1 MKYLIEFQT
10 RGEYDS
16 FIASTINYPNVC
28 LIANDNT
35 VVYNP
40 PQSFPLYVEAIE
52 NLTVRYGYTYEYS
65 RDNKTWT
72 SATGSTNISV
82 NAGEVIFF
90 RANHAG
96 PSSSGVGIGEFIISK
111 GKCNVGGNIMSLLH
125 GSDFEGKTEIYPDQF
140 ASLFARET
148 KIVNA
153 KDLILPATTLAEDC
167 YSHMFDGCTSLVSAP
182 ALPATDL
189 RWGCYSSMFRNC
201 ISLVNAPDLP
211 ATTLIGSCYNYMFS
225 GCEKLKYIKAM
236 FVAYDNY
243 DSSHWV
249 EGVSPTGTFVKN
261 SAATWEN
268 TFGVD
273 AIPEGWTVEYT
284 DS

>member
-1 MKYLIEFQT
+1 MKYLRKFKT
-10 RGEYDS
+10 RSEYES

-28 LIANDNT
+28 LIANDNA

-72 SATGSTNISV
+72 SATGSTYISV

-90 RANHAG
+90 RANHSG
-96 PSSSGVGIGEFIISK
+96 PASSGVGIGSFTISN
-111 GKCNVGGNIMSLLH
+111 GKCNVGGNIMSLLY
-125 GSDFEGKTEIYPDQF
+125 GGDFEGKTELYDNQF
-140 ASLFARET
+140 EDLFARET

-153 KDLILPATTLAEDC
+153 RDLILPATTLAQYC
-167 YSHMFDGCTSLVSAP
+167 YRSMFEGCTSLVSAP
-182 ALPATDL
+182 ALPATNL
-189 RWGCYSSMFRNC
+189 RWGCYLSMFRNC

-211 ATTLIGSCYNYMFS
+211 ATTLGGSSYNYMFC

-236 FVAYDNY
+236 FVDY
-243 DSSHWV
+243 DSFELSHWV
-249 EGVSPTGTFVKN
+249 EGVATSGTFVKN
-261 SAATWEN
+261 SAATWAD

-273 AIPEGWTVEYT
+273 AIPEGWTVEYA
-284 DS
+284 DA